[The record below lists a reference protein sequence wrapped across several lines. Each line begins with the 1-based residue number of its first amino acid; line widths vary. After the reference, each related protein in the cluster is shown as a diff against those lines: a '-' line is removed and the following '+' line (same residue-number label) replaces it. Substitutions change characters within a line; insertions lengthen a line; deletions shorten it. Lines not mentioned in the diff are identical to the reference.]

1 MCLSAAPH
9 VEFTKPLHDVEV
21 REKESARFE
30 CEVSRENIKVRTSDI
45 QLKHSGDILVHI
57 FICFHRSAGSETEV
71 KSGKARS
78 MKSLLKVA
86 STSSSSTSPCLT
98 MRQSTSVMLKLPSLL
113 GCSRSLVRI
122 LTTTFDSRI
131 SAFGDLASP

>member
-21 REKESARFE
+21 KEKESARFE

-45 QLKHSGDILVHI
+45 QLKHSGGILVHI

-86 STSSSSTSPCLT
+86 STSSLSTSPCLT

-122 LTTTFDSRI
+122 LAATLDSCI
-131 SAFGDLASP
+131 SAFDDLASP